1 MTEQKVKIQI
11 PWRALTM
18 VGALLLIWIIFSLT
32 TGGIFLEP
40 RNLSLLMR
48 QMSVTAILAI
58 GMVLIIVT
66 AEIDLSVGAMTGFL
80 GAVSAVLFVN
90 HNWPLWATFAVTI
103 LLGAL
108 LGHLQGHLRTWFNIP
123 SFIVTLGGMLIFQG
137 ALLGLTGGV
146 AISPTPDYLFV
157 GQSHV
162 GKTVGWVIFGIVALF
177 FIYLAVKA
185 KTAAGRLKWIGL
197 AVLVGVFVA
206 VMNAYEGIP
215 FPVLLMIVFA
225 ALFSIL
231 AQQTPFGRHLYAIGG
246 NREAAF
252 YSGINI
258 NRHVVLVFTLMGAM
272 VGVAGIVLTARV
284 GSATSDAG
292 RMMELDAIAASVI
305 GGTSLMGGRGTVWG
319 AILGALV
326 MASLDNGM
334 SLMNTEAFW
343 QPIIKGSILVVAV
356 ALDMMGRKGK

>member
-1 MTEQKVKIQI
+1 MSENKVQI

-18 VGALLLIWIIFSLT
+18 VGALLLIWIIFSIT
-32 TGGIFLEP
+32 TGGTFLTP

-48 QMSVTAILAI
+48 QMSVTSILAI
-58 GMVLIIVT
+58 AMVLVIV
-66 AEIDLSVGAMTGFL
+66 AGQIDLSVGAMTGFL

-90 HNWPLWATFAVTI
+90 HNWPLWATFAAT
-103 LLGAL
+103 LFLGAL
-108 LGHLQGHLRTWFNIP
+108 LGYIQGHLVTWFNIP
-123 SFIVTLGGMLIFQG
+123 SFIVTLGGMLVFQG

-157 GQSHV
+157 GQAYVS
-162 GKTVGWVIFGIVALF
+162 KILGWAFLGLTAF
-177 FIYLAVKA
+177 FFLYLAFKGGMAAKVKWFGLL
-185 KTAAGRLKWIGL
+185 AAVAI
-197 AVLVGVFVA
+197 LVA
-206 VMNAYEGIP
+206 ILNAYQGIP
-215 FPVLLMIVFA
+215 FPVLLMALLAVVF
-225 ALFSIL
+225 SVL

-258 NRHVVLVFTLMGAM
+258 NRHIVLVFTLMGLM
-272 VGVAGIVLTARV
+272 VGVAGVVLTARV

-292 RMMELDAIAASVI
+292 RMMELDAIAAAVI

-319 AILGALV
+319 ALLGGLV

-343 QPIIKGSILVVAV
+343 QPIIKGSILVIAV
-356 ALDMMGRKGK
+356 ALDMMGRKGKS